1 MRELN
6 PIEKIYLEEYDVYV
20 NPYLSYEQIQQIVR
34 SVITQEDWIV
44 RQQTIDML
52 VLYHTT
58 DIAKEEFDKITHE
71 DLLKSGLLEKVKG
84 IVKNLNQ
91 IQEAID
97 YTQSL
102 PRALKQISDKLP
114 EFKKIIQETIIKNGR
129 SNNK

>member
-114 EFKKIIQETIIKNGR
+114 ELKKIIQETIIKNGR

>member
-1 MRELN
+1 MN
-6 PIEKIYLEEYDVYV
+6 KIENISKIYLKNFDVYV
-20 NPYLSYEQIQQIVR
+20 EPYLTYEQIHQIVR
-34 SVITQEDWIV
+34 SIMTQDDWAV

-52 VLYHTT
+52 ILYHAT
-58 DIAKEEFDKITHE
+58 DISKEELEQVGHN
-71 DLLKSGLLEKVKG
+71 DLLKSGLIDEVKSV
-84 IVKNLNQ
+84 VKNLNQ

-114 EFKKIIQETIIKNGR
+114 EFNKIIQKAIVKNER

>member
-34 SVITQEDWIV
+34 SVMTQEDWIV

-71 DLLKSGLLEKVKG
+71 DLLKSGLLEKVKE